1 MVNKPKSAGTFV
13 ETAFVNYLKETG
25 FPYAERRS
33 LQGAL
38 DKGDITGCPGLVW
51 ECKLAHRGFL
61 LAAWLRETEEERDN
75 AKAHHGILVCKPRGL
90 GALSVGQWPAF
101 MYVREFNILQA
112 NALTTMLEQ
121 PYPPALELDWNII
134 QVKSTL
140 EIMPNLRGL
149 RHQVRYCPPG
159 HKENVGGWYVGVQV
173 RDMVELV
180 RAAGYGEALE
190 PE

>member
-1 MVNKPKSAGTFV
+1 MVNKPKIAGTAV

-38 DKGDITGCPGLVW
+38 DKGDVTGCPGLVW

-61 LAAWLRETEEERDN
+61 LASWLRETNEERFN
-75 AKAHHGILVCKPRGL
+75 ANADYGILVCKPRGL

-101 MYVREFNILQA
+101 MYMREFVLLQA
-112 NALTTMLEQ
+112 YAAEHSIGTS
-121 PYPPALELDWNII
+121 AAFLDWQVI
-134 QVKSTL
+134 QVPNTIEL
-140 EIMPNLRGL
+140 MPNLRGL

-159 HKENVGGWYVGVQV
+159 QKENIGGWYVGIQV

>member
-1 MVNKPKSAGTFV
+1 MVNKPKIAGTAV

-38 DKGDITGCPGLVW
+38 DKGDVTGCPGLVW
-51 ECKLAHRGFL
+51 ECKLAHRGFQL
-61 LAAWLRETEEERDN
+61 GPWLRETYVERAN
-75 AKAHHGILVCKPRGL
+75 GKADHAILVCKTPGL

-101 MYVREFNILQA
+101 MYLGDFMRLQA
-112 NALTTMLEQ
+112 EAVKQAGEDHMM
-121 PYPPALELDWNII
+121 WNTV
-134 QVKSTL
+134 QVRNTR
-140 EIMPNLRGL
+140 EISANLRGV
-149 RHQVRYCPPG
+149 RRQVRYCPPG
-159 HKENVGGWYVGVQV
+159 KKEHVDSWYVAVQV
-173 RDMVELV
+173 REMVELV